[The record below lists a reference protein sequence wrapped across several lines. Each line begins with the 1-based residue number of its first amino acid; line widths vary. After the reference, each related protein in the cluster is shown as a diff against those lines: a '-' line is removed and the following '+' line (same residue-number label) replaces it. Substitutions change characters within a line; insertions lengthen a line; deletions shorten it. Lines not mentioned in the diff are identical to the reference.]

1 MRLIAFSILR
11 LLLTDK
17 DFYLLVYHSAKYIVK
32 KRKAKK
38 DGVIDKQENIE
49 IEIEKKDVLEAFQNT
64 LNIIK
69 WKN

>member
-1 MRLIAFSILR
+1 MKFIALSVLR

-17 DFYLLVYHSAKYIVK
+17 DFYLLVYHSAKLLIK

-38 DGVIDKQENIE
+38 DGIIDEIEAKE
-49 IEIEKKDVLEAFQNT
+49 IEIEKKDVLESFQNT

>member
-1 MRLIAFSILR
+1 MKFIALSVLR

-17 DFYLLVYHSAKYIVK
+17 DFYLLVYHSAKLLIK
-32 KRKAKK
+32 KRKAKR
-38 DGVIDKQENIE
+38 DGIIDEIE
-49 IEIEKKDVLEAFQNT
+49 AKEIEKKDVLESFQNT